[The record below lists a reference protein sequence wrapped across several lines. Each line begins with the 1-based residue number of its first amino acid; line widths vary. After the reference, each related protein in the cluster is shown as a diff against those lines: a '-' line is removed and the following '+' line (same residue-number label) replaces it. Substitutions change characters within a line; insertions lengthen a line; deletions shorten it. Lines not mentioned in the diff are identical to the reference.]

1 MKTNKPKAP
10 ISLIVGHSLNYIT
23 ATDAEIKRRSL
34 KALLAIIESQP
45 ERGRRPEFML
55 AALKENESAARL
67 NLPLWHV
74 YYSLFY
80 DALKSDR
87 NGTLSGHIEAVI
99 CCLNELAAQ
108 FYNHAELI
116 LMKAHANIGRSLTE

>member
-1 MKTNKPKAP
+1 MKTTKPKAHV
-10 ISLIVGHSLNYIT
+10 SLIVGHSLNYIT
-23 ATDAEIKRRSL
+23 ATDTEIKRRSL

-55 AALKENESAARL
+55 AALKENQSAARI